1 MNQNKK
7 RRKKV
12 IDTLKTSCAGVGGLA
27 LTFMEWL
34 PDMVRLGIGI
44 VTFAYMVLKFKKE
57 IM

>member
-12 IDTLKTSCAGVGGLA
+12 IDTIKTSCAGVGGLV

-34 PDMVRLGIGI
+34 PDMLRLGIGI
-44 VTFAYMVLKFKKE
+44 VTFAYMVFKLKKE

>member
-57 IM
+57 MM

>member
-12 IDTLKTSCAGVGGLA
+12 IDTLKTSCAGVGGFV

-34 PDMVRLGIGI
+34 PDMIRLGIGI
-44 VTFAYMVLKFKKE
+44 VTIAYMVLKIKKE
-57 IM
+57 LK